1 MEYFGVFAFILML
14 AYSSY
19 PGKVKRLEA
28 KMKRFEKMEKKQKGD
43 PVMSKMIE
51 ELVGK
56 QCRIKPDE
64 EIEIMDSWIEC
75 QVLDADDEWIKIQY
89 EDKKKGLITKL
100 FRIDNIEEVEI
111 IE

>member
-28 KMKRFEKMEKKQKGD
+28 KLKKMEKKQKGEN
-43 PVMSKMIE
+43 VMSKMIN

-64 EIEIMDSWIEC
+64 EIELMDSWIEC
-75 QVLDADDEWIKIQY
+75 HVLDVDDEWIKIRY
-89 EDKKKGLITKL
+89 EDKKKGTVTRL
-100 FRIDNIEEVEI
+100 FRIENIDEVEI
-111 IE
+111 LEE

>member
-28 KMKRFEKMEKKQKGD
+28 KLKRFEKME
-43 PVMSKMIE
+43 
-51 ELVGK
+51 
-56 QCRIKPDE
+56 
-64 EIEIMDSWIEC
+64 
-75 QVLDADDEWIKIQY
+75 
-89 EDKKKGLITKL
+89 KKKGLITKL
-100 FRIDNIEEVEI
+100 FRIENIDEVEI

>member
-28 KMKRFEKMEKKQKGD
+28 KIKKMEKKQKGEN
-43 PVMSKMIE
+43 VMSKLIN

-64 EIEIMDSWIEC
+64 EIELVDSWIQC
-75 QVLDADDEWIKIQY
+75 DVLDVDDEWIKIRY
-89 EDKKKGLITKL
+89 EDKKKGVVTRLL
-100 FRIDNIEEVEI
+100 RIENIGEVEVL
-111 IE
+111 E

>member
-1 MEYFGVFAFILML
+1 MEYFGIFAFILVL

-28 KMKRFEKMEKKQKGD
+28 KLKRMEKKQKGD
-43 PVMSKMIE
+43 PVMSKMIN

-64 EIEIMDSWIEC
+64 EIEL
-75 QVLDADDEWIKIQY
+75 VA
-89 EDKKKGLITKL
+89 
-100 FRIDNIEEVEI
+100 
-111 IE
+111 

>member
-1 MEYFGVFAFILML
+1 MEYFGVFAFILIL

-28 KMKRFEKMEKKQKGD
+28 KLRKIEKRQKGD
-43 PVMSKMIE
+43 PVMSKLIS

-64 EIEIMDSWIEC
+64 EIELMDSWIQC
-75 QVLDADDEWIKIQY
+75 QVLDTDDEWIKIRY
-89 EDKKKGLITKL
+89 EDKKNGVVTRL
-100 FRIDNIEEVEI
+100 FRIENIDEVEMLG
-111 IE
+111 

>member
-1 MEYFGVFAFILML
+1 MEYFGIFAFVLVL

-28 KMKRFEKMEKKQKGD
+28 KLKKMEKKQKGEN
-43 PVMSKMIE
+43 VMSKLIN

-64 EIEIMDSWIEC
+64 EIELVDSWIQC
-75 QVLDADDEWIKIQY
+75 DVLDVDDEWIKIRY
-89 EDKKKGLITKL
+89 EDKKKGVVTRL
-100 FRIDNIEEVEI
+100 FRIENIGEVEVL
-111 IE
+111 E

>member
-28 KMKRFEKMEKKQKGD
+28 KIKKMEKKQKGEN
-43 PVMSKMIE
+43 VMSKLIN

-64 EIEIMDSWIEC
+64 EIELVDSWIQC
-75 QVLDADDEWIKIQY
+75 DVLDVDDEWIKIRY
-89 EDKKKGLITKL
+89 EDKKKGVVTRL
-100 FRIDNIEEVEI
+100 FRIENIGEVEVL
-111 IE
+111 E

>member
-1 MEYFGVFAFILML
+1 MEYFGIFAFILVL

-28 KMKRFEKMEKKQKGD
+28 KLRKVEKKQKGD
-43 PVMSKMIE
+43 PVMSKLIN

-64 EIEIMDSWIEC
+64 EIELMDSWIQC
-75 QVLDADDEWIKIQY
+75 DVLDVDDEWIKIRY
-89 EDKKKGLITKL
+89 EEKKKGVVTRL
-100 FRIDNIEEVEI
+100 FRIENIGEVEVL
-111 IE
+111 E

>member
-28 KMKRFEKMEKKQKGD
+28 KLKKMEKKQKGEN
-43 PVMSKMIE
+43 VMSKMIN

-64 EIEIMDSWIEC
+64 EIELMDSWIEC
-75 QVLDADDEWIKIQY
+75 HVLDVDDEWIKIRY
-89 EDKKKGLITKL
+89 ADKKKGTVTRL
-100 FRIDNIEEVEI
+100 FRIENIDEVEI
-111 IE
+111 LEE